1 MATKKSASKTAKKKM
16 TTELPPQAHEVRVYD
31 AQHLLGFKSAASV
44 RKLLE
49 LGGISARKI
58 GRDLWFD
65 TRSIEEYL
73 ESKRGVGRPR
83 EEAPTRKRITKEE
96 QVRMKM
102 REYQRDRRA
111 RIAQEGSKKSG
122 GRAAS
127 KKATASK
134 KAAAGKSGKSAAK
147 SKGR

>member
-1 MATKKSASKTAKKKM
+1 MATKKSSKKTAKKKM
-16 TTELPPQAHEVRVYD
+16 STQLPPQEHEVRVYD
-31 AQHLLGFKSAASV
+31 AQTLLGYSSAASV

-49 LGGISARKI
+49 LGGITARKI

-83 EEAPTRKRITKEE
+83 EEAPTKKRLSKAE
-96 QVRMKM
+96 QERLKM
-102 REYQRDRRA
+102 RDYQRDRRA

-122 GRAAS
+122 GRGAS
-127 KKATASK
+127 KKG
-134 KAAAGKSGKSAAK
+134 AAAKYGKAAAK
-147 SKGR
+147 SKGRK